1 MIYRSIATLL
11 GGILFLCAA
20 SLAQEKAVT
29 QTKETQSQ
37 ITPKQALEM
46 LMQGNERFV
55 ENKLLTRNLQEQVK
69 QTSKGQY
76 PFAVV
81 LGCIDSR
88 VSNEIIFDQGIGDI
102 FSARIAGNITDED
115 LIGSMEFGCK
125 ITGAKLILV
134 LGHSDCGA
142 VKGACDNVEL
152 GNLTYLL
159 QKIKPAVDMTKT
171 DGERNSKN
179 KSFVEAVSKNN
190 VLLAVRT
197 IKDKSPVLKDMV
209 DKGELMIVGAMYD
222 VQTGKVTVYED

>member
-171 DGERNSKN
+171 DGE
-179 KSFVEAVSKNN
+179 
-190 VLLAVRT
+190 
-197 IKDKSPVLKDMV
+197 
-209 DKGELMIVGAMYD
+209 
-222 VQTGKVTVYED
+222 